1 MRMIEGPTLIFSAQ
15 WAIGKATMLALGFWP
30 GLFMPV
36 THRFGRPANSMH
48 SILFKN
54 SVSDLR

>member
-30 GLFMPV
+30 GLFIPTRIGSADQRTQCIAFCSKIV
-36 THRFGRPANSMH
+36 
-48 SILFKN
+48 
-54 SVSDLR
+54 

>member
-30 GLFMPV
+30 GLF
-36 THRFGRPANSMH
+36 
-48 SILFKN
+48 ILIGIAGA
-54 SVSDLR
+54 STEQS